1 MFLFNDDFKYLYSPI
16 LSLSPSEMDAL
27 KQLPSKDKD
36 LILPII
42 PLKGWSTSK
51 KLENSLKKI
60 NNVIDNR
67 KWIASIDQN
76 YLLKNKVFLFT
87 GEYPREVFYQ
97 LKDLLDAENGY
108 ENWFNFLREKPNAIP
123 SAILEDKSQLKEQ
136 IIRLNSLNRGIAFIF
151 DIKNID
157 LDNYLGIINTIS
169 KSKVE
174 DVFLI
179 YDIGTINNN
188 YSELIK
194 PILDLIEKTKR
205 IIPFSIITISASSF
219 PLNFA
224 GYHRGENPIFERLL
238 FNKIKKKITNY
249 KIIYSDRGSARIENQ
264 KGGGG
269 LPPPR
274 IDYALKN
281 DWRFIRY
288 EYENP
293 QEVPQDEKKALYA
306 LCAKEIMQQEYWS
319 ENLHLWGTQQ
329 IELTAQGDEFGI
341 KSPQGATAVRINL
354 HLYTQLHYDD
364 ELDSLNTDEDWED

>member
-1 MFLFNDDFKYLYSPI
+1 MFLFHDDFKYLYSPI

-27 KQLPSKDKD
+27 KQLPNKDKD

-67 KWIASIDQN
+67 KWIASIDQS

-97 LKDLLDAENGY
+97 LKDLLNSDNGY
-108 ENWFNFLREKPNAIP
+108 ENWFNFLRETPNAIP
-123 SAILEDKSQLKEQ
+123 SAILDDKSKLKEQ
-136 IIRLNSLNRGIAFIF
+136 IIRLSSLNRGIAFIF

-157 LDNYLGIINTIS
+157 LDNYLEIINTIS
-169 KSKVE
+169 KLKVE
-174 DVFLI
+174 DIFLI

-188 YSELIK
+188 YSQLIK

-238 FNKIKKKITNY
+238 FNKIKQKITNY

-288 EYENP
+288 EYENS

-364 ELDSLNTDEDWED
+364 ELDNLNTDEDWED

>member
-1 MFLFNDDFKYLYSPI
+1 MFLFHDNFKYLYSPI

-97 LKDLLDAENGY
+97 LKDLLNVDNGY
-108 ENWFNFLREKPNAIP
+108 ENWFNFLRETPNAIP
-123 SAILEDKSQLKEQ
+123 SAILDDKSQLKEQ

-157 LDNYLGIINTIS
+157 LDNYLEIINTIS
-169 KSKVE
+169 KLKIE
-174 DVFLI
+174 DIFLI

-194 PILDLIEKTKR
+194 PILDLIQKTKR

-238 FNKIKKKITNY
+238 FNKIKQKITNY
-249 KIIYSDRGSARIENQ
+249 KLIYSDRGSARIENQ

-293 QEVPQDEKKALYA
+293 QEVPQDEKKALYS

-319 ENLHLWGTQQ
+319 KNLHLWGTQQ

-364 ELDSLNTDEDWED
+364 ELDNLNTDEDWED

>member
-238 FNKIKKKITNY
+238 FNKIKQKITNY

-354 HLYTQLHYDD
+354 HL
-364 ELDSLNTDEDWED
+364 